1 MTEEH
6 CVAVWLLSVVSLF
19 LSLSPLSSLSLFTL
33 SLSPSSHTLSF
44 SHPILPFL
52 TARDF
57 VCGYG
62 KYTYVSSLSPEVLE
76 GFVGETAAQRQ
87 AREETQQKSYF
98 YRAFEVTYCDYFAS
112 IIEENEAAEKKF
124 EKEEN
129 EAKEHLAKT
138 AQEDKLKAEMKEK
151 ENSSSLRSNVTDGQ
165 GGGEPGVHVIEDE
178 DESEGEKGRREGS
191 HTEPAAAGTAARVVE
206 GDAKEGEKDADKEE
220 ETPLMRSRRQFED
233 MLGIRL

>member
-1 MTEEH
+1 MIEEH
-6 CVAVWLLSVVSLF
+6 CVAVWLLSVVSLSLPLP
-19 LSLSPLSSLSLFTL
+19 LSLSLTPSSLN
-33 SLSPSSHTLSF
+33 LSF
-44 SHPILPFL
+44 SHSILPFL

-138 AQEDKLKAEMKEK
+138 AQDDKLKAEIKAKEK
-151 ENSSSLRSNVTDGQ
+151 ENSCSLRSNVTDGQ
-165 GGGEPGVHVIEDE
+165 GGGEPGVHVIEE
-178 DESEGEKGRREGS
+178 EVESEGEKGRREGS
-191 HTEPAAAGTAARVVE
+191 HTEPAATGTAARVVE

>member
-1 MTEEH
+1 
-6 CVAVWLLSVVSLF
+6 
-19 LSLSPLSSLSLFTL
+19 
-33 SLSPSSHTLSF
+33 
-44 SHPILPFL
+44 
-52 TARDF
+52 

-76 GFVGETAAQRQ
+76 DFVGETAAQRQ

-124 EKEEN
+124 EKEEK

-138 AQEDKLKAEMKEK
+138 AEEDKLKAEMKAKEK
-151 ENSSSLRSNVTDGQ
+151 LNNSSLRSNVTEGQ
-165 GGGEPGVHVIEDE
+165 GGEPGVHVIEEE
-178 DESEGEKGRREGS
+178 DDSEGEGEGEKGRREVS
-191 HTEPAAAGTAARVVE
+191 HTEPAAAVGTAAHVAE
-206 GDAKEGEKDADKEE
+206 GDAKVGEKDAEKEE